1 MSAYHPNEIDEIKI
15 DLSQPID
22 RITLSP
28 PAVSGGTTTNSE
40 TATGISDITD
50 DTGKPYII
58 KIHKVVHEEIH
69 DAGNRAYFD
78 LSLDDVLL
86 EVFQKIDK
94 QLYEYVLNYHANDDW
109 FGKQAPS
116 DIIQKYCRPLV
127 TQKPSK
133 PRPYV
138 RVKTSYNKKQPNLLL
153 TTSSVENPEEG
164 TCETVHTLNELVG
177 KRIVY
182 EVQLK
187 RIRFCPTTFNPEL
200 KLVKLHQYIQAEE
213 FNPLNLLLNNK
224 NHADRRDEILANQK
238 EMEAK
243 KEHLLKLKTLKEE
256 VEREVATVIAKRNDI
271 DEKFKVA
278 SETVE
283 AMRRAAEIDGYSD
296 ATEAPIMRDVDDILD
311 DIEAQEKVAAEDATP
326 QEAAPCQPE
335 TNATDDTPA
344 DVTADDANVTAI
356 TTQTDEPATHTCA
369 TTAADTTCTQPPI
382 TENAPDNTC
391 KTAVSNDDTAQNVDN
406 RVETVEGVDMSSITE
421 NVPATDTVTNS
432 VQQVV
437 AEEVDTMAKEVTFSA
452 GATANGVT
460 DITITDA
467 PQTDEEML
475 AE

>member
-1 MSAYHPNEIDEIKI
+1 MSALPPNEIEIE
-15 DLSQPID
+15 LSQPID

-28 PAVSGGTTTNSE
+28 PAVSGATTNTE

-58 KIHKVVHEEIH
+58 KIHKVVHEEVH
-69 DAGNRAYFD
+69 DAGNRAFFD
-78 LSLDDVLL
+78 LTLDDVLL
-86 EVFQKIDK
+86 EVFQRIDK

-133 PRPYV
+133 PHPYV
-138 RVKTSYNKKQPNLLL
+138 RVKTSYSKKQPNLLL
-153 TTSSVENPEEG
+153 TTSSVEKPEEG
-164 TCETVHTLNELVG
+164 TCETVHALHELVG

-256 VEREVATVIAKRNDI
+256 VEREVATVIAKRDDI
-271 DEKFKVA
+271 DEKFKLA

-296 ATEAPIMRDVDDILD
+296 ATEAPIMGDVDEILA
-311 DIEAQEKVAAEDATP
+311 DIEAKEKDATEDVVEH
-326 QEAAPCQPE
+326 EAAATPE
-335 TNATDDTPA
+335 APATTTNTTDEP
-344 DVTADDANVTAI
+344 
-356 TTQTDEPATHTCA
+356 TTQTCAA
-369 TTAADTTCTQPPI
+369 TTHDAPPAHDDITCTQPSA
-382 TENAPDNTC
+382 TTNAPDDTC
-391 KTAVSNDDTAQNVDN
+391 EKAESPEDN
-406 RVETVEGVDMSSITE
+406 ITTSEDCAKQVEEGVDLSSITE
-421 NVPATDTVTNS
+421 TVAATDAVTDD

-437 AEEVDTMAKEVTFSA
+437 AEEVDAVAKEVTFAA
-452 GATANGVT
+452 GETADGV
-460 DITITDA
+460 A
-467 PQTDEEML
+467 AKPTDEELL